1 MKKNIF
7 ALIIFTFLFIKVQ
20 PSQAYQS
27 WIEREC
33 PQDSEVELVFTSSY
47 GKLKYIGNKS
57 SKDLQKESKQKRN
70 PKDKLLGLTVPN
82 PTLEV
87 NLETSVIESPMSEDI
102 CVIPEKVEVFFGYV
116 NPVIYIAS
124 DIKYKDCQRILVTR
138 HEQTHQQINLLA
150 LDYFLPQMK
159 RLIRKKTKELK
170 PIITTKL
177 NKKQAV
183 EEMNDLIMERMKD
196 LVDQFNVFLEQE
208 QGKLDNDENY
218 EFESSVCN

>member
-1 MKKNIF
+1 M
-7 ALIIFTFLFIKVQ
+7 
-20 PSQAYQS
+20 
-27 WIEREC
+27 
-33 PQDSEVELVFTSSY
+33 
-47 GKLKYIGNKS
+47 
-57 SKDLQKESKQKRN
+57 
-70 PKDKLLGLTVPN
+70 
-82 PTLEV
+82 
-87 NLETSVIESPMSEDI
+87 
-102 CVIPEKVEVFFGYV
+102 
-116 NPVIYIAS
+116 
-124 DIKYKDCQRILVTR
+124 
-138 HEQTHQQINLLA
+138 LA